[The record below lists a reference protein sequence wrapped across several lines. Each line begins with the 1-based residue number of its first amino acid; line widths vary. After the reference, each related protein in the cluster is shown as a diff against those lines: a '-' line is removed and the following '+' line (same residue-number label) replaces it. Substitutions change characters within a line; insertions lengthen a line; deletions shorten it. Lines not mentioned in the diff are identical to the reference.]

1 MSFKVAVASSDGKFV
16 NQYFGRASQFL
27 IFEVKDNGDYE
38 FLALRKNT
46 PPCNSGE
53 SHDDLLTKTLDL
65 ISDCRAVL
73 VSRVGPGA
81 AEALVLRGIQP
92 YVIPN
97 FIEDALKQLVLLRTN
112 ADTTQGAF
120 RSYDERSISHR
131 NTNEKNEKPALIKEV
146 GL

>member
-1 MSFKVAVASSDGKFV
+1 VSFKVAVASSDGKFV
-16 NQYFGRASQFL
+16 NQHFGRASQFL
-27 IFEVKDNGDYE
+27 VFEVKDNGDYE

-112 ADTTQGAF
+112 ADTIQDTF
-120 RSYDERSISHR
+120 RSHDE
-131 NTNEKNEKPALIKEV
+131 K
-146 GL
+146 